1 VEVRS
6 LGFQTDLM
14 VRRLSGSTVLDRVDH
29 LVVRTPLNP
38 YFYWG
43 NFLLIPPPGRT
54 ELERWIGVFEADF
67 PEAGH
72 IALGIDGVDGR
83 LGDVALSPTPGLEA
97 DIAQVMTADR
107 ISSSGSAP
115 PAAILRELCSDDD
128 WAQVLE
134 LRSVLLE
141 EEGAVTPQHRVF
153 LERRID
159 ECRAV
164 SSDGRATFFGALVD
178 DRLRSMLGI
187 FSEGTGTARY
197 QSVETHPDYRR
208 RGLAGH
214 LVIRAAQ
221 HAFSQLAAHRLVIV
235 AEPDGPAIG
244 IYRRLGFR
252 SVELQV
258 QLQRAATPSG
268 QKDHRP

>member
-1 VEVRS
+1 MEVRS

-29 LVVRTPLNP
+29 LLVRTPLNP
-38 YFYWG
+38 SFYWG
-43 NFLLIPPPGRT
+43 NFLLIPPPGRA

-72 IALGIDGVDGR
+72 IALGVDGTDGWP
-83 LGDVALSPTPGLEA
+83 GDVDLSPTPGLEP

-107 ISSSGSAP
+107 IGSSGYPP
-115 PAAILRELCSDDD
+115 PAAILRELRSDDD
-128 WAQVLE
+128 WAEVRE
-134 LRSVLLE
+134 LRTVLLE
-141 EEGAVTPQHRVF
+141 EEGAVAPQQRVF

-164 SSDGRATFFGALVD
+164 SSDGRAAFFGASVD

-187 FSEGTGTARY
+187 FSDGTGTARY

-214 LVIRAAQ
+214 LVIRAAE
-221 HAFSQLAAHRLVIV
+221 HAFSQLAAHRLVMV

-268 QKDHRP
+268 PEDHQS